1 MNRRLLHT
9 TVLLGTALVLA
20 VVLIGVTGGTGSRP
34 SGQTSLGL
42 SRPPF
47 LEAARAAPAYDIGSR
62 LDTEAGISAY
72 MQTDV
77 INLDNA
83 ATAFRVIEL
92 KTSDYIIGSVGV
104 PSYEEHFDAHIYVHK
119 DGWILAYYLRQD
131 PVSKIVDSVHQS
143 IDSTNLY
150 SVLSV
155 VAGAS
160 GVPFGTVNYYDFRYP
175 NATNILLV
183 KEDNQNGNDFT
194 ITIPSSF
201 GYYERGYSLW
211 NSGYGFYFQ
220 LDGTNLT
227 HTYKYGNHA
236 YGVITASQLLPDT
249 PHTFLVDDVG
259 VLVIVYREQ

>member
-1 MNRRLLHT
+1 MNRRLLHI
-9 TVLLGTALVLA
+9 TVLLGSAIVLA
-20 VVLIGVTGGTGSRP
+20 AILIAVTGGTGSRP
-34 SGQTSLGL
+34 AGKTSLGL

-47 LEAARAAPAYDIGSR
+47 LEAAKAAPAYDIGSR

-104 PSYEEHFDAHIYVHK
+104 PSYEEHFDAHVYVHK

-131 PVSKIVDSVHQS
+131 PVSKIVDTVHKD

-150 SVLSV
+150 SALSV

-160 GVPFGTVNYYDFRYP
+160 GVPFGTVNHYDFRYP
-175 NATNILLV
+175 NAANILFV
-183 KEDNQNGNDFT
+183 KEDSANGNDFT

-201 GYYERGYSLW
+201 GYYERGFASADAW
-211 NSGYGFYFQ
+211 FK
-220 LDGTNLT
+220 LDGTNMNA
-227 HTYKYGNHA
+227 TYGYAYRSYGT
-236 YGVITASQLLPDT
+236 ITASQLLPDT
-249 PHTFLVDDVG
+249 PHTVQVYNWG